1 MKKPLL
7 IVLTLAML
15 LSLCACG
22 GGGQSAEVPNAS
34 TETAITK
41 DSYIGT
47 WKRVFVNSDND
58 TITQTIEVYKGG
70 TGKFTIHDG
79 SGKQSDSYYNATWEI
94 NDDVLNFTYGS
105 VASLTLGFEL
115 DVSTTPNTIVRVDDE
130 TIIYKKF
137 E

>member
-22 GGGQSAEVPNAS
+22 GGGQNAEVPNAS

-47 WKRVFVNSDND
+47 WKRVFVNDDNE
-58 TITQTIEVYKGG
+58 TITQTLEVYKGG
-70 TGKFTIHDG
+70 TGKFTIHY
-79 SGKQSDSYYNATWEI
+79 GKEGKSDSNYNATWEI

-105 VASLTLGFEL
+105 VASVTIGLEL
-115 DVSTTPNTIVRVDDE
+115 DVSTDPNILVRVDDE
-130 TIIYKKF
+130 SVIYKRF